1 MKEKW
6 VSFLRRG
13 NLGNLDCVEMVD
25 SQEKEVIKE
34 VLGCKGEE
42 ENQEDMD
49 HLDSTEGSLA
59 ETDNQGFL
67 APLVRQ
73 AHQGQEASL
82 VFQDFQET
90 RVSQV
95 LQVLLDFQ
103 DLMVQEDLKET
114 KVILPVSLVH
124 LAQRVSQV
132 ALDIKD
138 ILEAPESRVCL
149 VFKGTEDHLEGQD
162 HLAPLDHQGVQVA
175 RGYLGWRAIQEK

>member
-59 ETDNQGFL
+59 EMDNQGFL
-67 APLVRQ
+67 VPLVHQ
-73 AHQGQEASL
+73 AHQG
-82 VFQDFQET
+82 
-90 RVSQV
+90 
-95 LQVLLDFQ
+95 
-103 DLMVQEDLKET
+103 
-114 KVILPVSLVH
+114 
-124 LAQRVSQV
+124 
-132 ALDIKD
+132 
-138 ILEAPESRVCL
+138 
-149 VFKGTEDHLEGQD
+149 
-162 HLAPLDHQGVQVA
+162 
-175 RGYLGWRAIQEK
+175 